1 MLNHDF
7 LEELHLNFAIAKFIG
22 DERQQTRRGTCVPQV
37 AVNAAASVKLV
48 IPEGGKY
55 EKSTLF

>member
-1 MLNHDF
+1 MNLT
-7 LEELHLNFAIAKFIG
+7 FAIAKFIG
-22 DERQQTRRGTCVPQV
+22 DERQQTRRTTCVPQV

-55 EKSTLF
+55 EKIILKDYDF

>member
-1 MLNHDF
+1 LQSPNSESALPIRD
-7 LEELHLNFAIAKFIG
+7 
-22 DERQQTRRGTCVPQV
+22 DRQQTRKGTCVPQV

-55 EKSTLF
+55 EKNPLF